1 MKTMRAVTVLTV
13 NSDIETSWKL
23 WYKQPASGWEEAL
36 PVGNGRI
43 GGMVHGGGQSEL
55 ICLNEDTLWSGY
67 PRDPQNYEALRHL
80 QPVREL
86 IFSGKY
92 KEAEALVEKGMLGP
106 RSEAYLPLGNLRIDH
121 LGIGEMTDYEREL
134 NLDTGTASV
143 RFRSGGT
150 TITREVYV
158 SAVDQILVV
167 HIDSEGHSPLSITV
181 SLDSPLKHLIEVTE
195 KDECLMMRG
204 SCPSH
209 IADNH
214 RGDHPQSVLY
224 EEGRGLSFVA
234 QVSVRHEA
242 GRLMATDDHKLRIED
257 ARSITLLLAAS
268 TDYQGYDVMPRQGQ
282 GASLTPKECCN
293 SVMQSALALLDAD
306 LRSRHIEEHRELF
319 RRVELELGKD
329 QGSALLAEDATD
341 RQTVPVMDKG
351 MMALAASKPTDE
363 RLIAYQA
370 GASDPE
376 LEALYFHY
384 GRYLLMASSRPGTQ
398 PANLQGI
405 WNPHMQPPWNSN
417 YTTNINTEMNYWPA
431 EVCNLSECHEP
442 LINMV
447 QEISEAGA
455 RTARIHYGCN
465 GWTAHHNVDLWRVTT
480 PSDGS
485 ASWACWPMGGVW
497 LSRHLWEHYAYTL
510 DKAYL
515 KETAYPVLKGAAEFC
530 IDWLVPGPDG
540 SLVTAPSTSPE
551 NMFLTERG
559 EPCSVSY
566 ASTMDLFLIREL
578 FGHCIEAAQLLEVDE
593 VWVEL
598 LKDTM
603 ERMARPQIGADG
615 RLLEWIS
622 PYAESELGHRHVSHL
637 YGLYPG
643 SAITPDGTP
652 EWAEAARCSLDYRIA
667 NGGGHT
673 GWSCA
678 WLINL
683 YARLRDG
690 NEAYHYVRTLLS
702 RSTYPNLFDAH
713 PPFQID
719 GNFGGTAGIAEMLLQ
734 SHQGRIDLLPALP
747 VAWSSGRVAG
757 LKARGNF
764 TVDIT
769 WENGKLGVASIL
781 AAESGWCKVSYGE
794 RLSISSRDGEMRRD
808 GERVWFEAGTRYL
821 VKCGS

>member
-1 MKTMRAVTVLTV
+1 MTV
-13 NSDIETSWKL
+13 NGDREVSWKL
-23 WYKQPASGWEEAL
+23 WYKQPASCWEEAL

-43 GGMVHGGGQSEL
+43 GGMVHGGGTSEL
-55 ICLNEDTLWSGY
+55 ISLNEDTLWSGF

-121 LGIGEMTDYEREL
+121 HRIGEMTDYEREL
-134 NLDTGTASV
+134 NLDTGIASV

-158 SAVDQILVV
+158 SAVDQVLVV
-167 HIDSEGHSPLSITV
+167 HIESEDRSLLSITV
-181 SLDSPLKHLIEVTE
+181 SLDSPLKSLT
-195 KDECLMMRG
+195 DARAQDGCLVMCG

-209 IADNH
+209 IADNY

-224 EEGRGLSFVA
+224 EDGRGLSFA
-234 QVSVRHEA
+234 TQVSVWHEE
-242 GRLMATDDHKLRIED
+242 GRIIATDDNKLRIED
-257 ARSITLLLAAS
+257 ARSITLLLTAA
-268 TDYQGYDVMPRQGQ
+268 TDFQGYNVMPGQ
-282 GASLTPKECCN
+282 GDKSYSMPEASCS
-293 SVMQSALALLDAD
+293 SVLQSALSLSDAE
-306 LRSRHIEEHRELF
+306 LRSRHIEDHSGLF
-319 RRVELELGKD
+319 QRVELELG
-329 QGSALLAEDATD
+329 EDKATE
-341 RQTVPVMDKG
+341 
-351 MMALAASKPTDE
+351 PTDE

-376 LEALYFHY
+376 LEALYFQY
-384 GRYLLMASSRPGTQ
+384 GRYLLMTSSRPGTQ

-405 WNPHMQPPWNSN
+405 WNPHLQPPWNSN

-447 QEISEAGA
+447 QEISVAGA
-455 RTARIHYGCN
+455 RTAKIHYGCK

-480 PSDGS
+480 PSNGS

-497 LSRHLWEHYAYTL
+497 LSRHLWERYAYTM
-510 DKAYL
+510 DKVYL
-515 KETAYPVLKGAAEFC
+515 EETAYPVLKGAAEFC

-540 SLVTAPSTSPE
+540 TLVTAPSTSPE
-551 NMFLTERG
+551 NMFLTESG

-578 FGHCIEAAQLLEVDE
+578 FGHCIEAARVLEADE
-593 VWVEL
+593 EWAEL
-598 LKDTM
+598 LTDTM
-603 ERMARPQIGADG
+603 DRMAMPQIGVDG
-615 RLLEWIS
+615 RLLEWIL
-622 PYAESELGHRHVSHL
+622 PFAESEPGHRHVSHL

-643 SAITPDGTP
+643 VAITLEKTP
-652 EWAEAARCSLDYRIA
+652 ELAEAARRSLDYRIA
-667 NGGGHT
+667 NGGAHT

-690 NEAYHYVRTLLS
+690 DGAYHYVRTLLS

-734 SHQGRIDLLPALP
+734 SHQGRIELLPALP
-747 VAWSSGRVAG
+747 SAWSSGRVTG

-769 WENGKLGVASIL
+769 WENGELSSASIL
-781 AAESGWCKVSYGE
+781 AAESGWSSVCYAEKP
-794 RLSISSRDGEMRRD
+794 LSISGLNGEAEMDGD
-808 GERVWFEAGTRYL
+808 RVWLEAGTRYL
-821 VKCGS
+821 VKCRG